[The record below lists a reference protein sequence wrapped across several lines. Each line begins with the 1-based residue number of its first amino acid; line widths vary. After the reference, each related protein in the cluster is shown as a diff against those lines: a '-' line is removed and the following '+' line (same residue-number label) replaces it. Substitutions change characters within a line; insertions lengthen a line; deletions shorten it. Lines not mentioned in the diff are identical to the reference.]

1 MEKLF
6 QAFSRPGFD
15 LKNRIVMAP
24 MTRRRA
30 ENDALA
36 PDEMTALYYEQRSS
50 AGLLIT
56 EGSQVSPIGYGY
68 TFTPGIY
75 SRPQVD
81 GWKKVTS
88 AVHKKGGKIV
98 LQLWH
103 VGPYSH
109 PLLQPGGTLPVS
121 ASAIKPDGQ
130 VLTHE
135 GHKDY
140 IASRSLTEEEIFQTA
155 DDFGKA
161 AANAKEAGFDGV
173 EIHGAH
179 GYLVDQ
185 FIRDGTNMRK
195 DDFGGSIENRA
206 RFLFLVL
213 ENVINNWSAEHVG
226 IRLSPSFE
234 RPGAGESQQ
243 EKTFGYIIERLNDY
257 KLSFLHLSEMISE
270 EVRSEVPDK
279 SILPIYR
286 PLYNGALISCGGYSR
301 KSAIRTIDNGLADLI
316 AFGKLFV
323 SNPDLAERLK
333 NERPFNKMD
342 KSTFYHGG
350 SKGYVDYP
358 FLDD

>member
-6 QAFSRPGFD
+6 QPYSGSGLG

-30 ENDALA
+30 ENEYLA
-36 PDEMTALYYEQRSS
+36 ADDMTAEYYEQRSS
-50 AGLLIT
+50 AGLIVS
-56 EGSQVSPIGYGY
+56 EGSQVSPVGYGY

-75 SRPQVD
+75 SQPQIE
-81 GWKKVTS
+81 GWKKVTK
-88 AVHKKGGKIV
+88 AVHDNGGKIF

-109 PLLQPGGTLPVS
+109 PLLQPDGKLPVS
-121 ASAIKPDGQ
+121 ASAVKPDGQ

-140 IASRSLTEEEIFQTA
+140 VTPRSMTEEEVFRTA

-161 AANAKEAGFDGV
+161 AANAKDAGFDGV

-185 FIRDGTNMRK
+185 FIRDGTNHRV

-206 RFLFLVL
+206 KFLFLVL
-213 ENVINNWSAEHVG
+213 ENVINNWSSENVG
-226 IRLSPSFE
+226 IRLSPAFE
-234 RPGAGESQQ
+234 RPGGGESQK
-243 EKTFGYIIERLNDY
+243 EKTFGYIIDKLNDY
-257 KLSFLHLSEMISE
+257 NLAFLHLSEMISE
-270 EVRSEVPDK
+270 SDRSGLEGN
-279 SILPIYR
+279 SILQTFR
-286 PLYNGALISCGGYSR
+286 PLYKGTLISCGGYT
-301 KSAIRTIDNGLADLI
+301 KKTAIQTVDNGLADLI

-323 SNPDLAERLK
+323 SNPDLVERLK
-333 NERPFNKMD
+333 RNEPFNQMD
-342 KSTFYHGG
+342 KPTFYHGG

-358 FLDD
+358 FLKE